1 MSVTPRVDNYRLM
14 RAGYRM
20 ANACELCGNEDN
32 LVIDHIIPLSRGGS
46 NDLDN
51 LRTLCNSCNAKEA
64 WKYKE
69 RVKLPKY
76 TTHLYPATIKAV
88 KRYAFEHEMRDY
100 EVVQQAIDT
109 YLEGD
114 PRIAALE
121 AEIQKLQARLNMEER
136 FRTDTEVRHFKSWLR
151 KHQQLQDSDCF

>member
-1 MSVTPRVDNYRLM
+1 PLVD
-14 RAGYRM
+14 
-20 ANACELCGNEDN
+20 
-32 LVIDHIIPLSRGGS
+32 
-46 NDLDN
+46 
-51 LRTLCNSCNAKEA
+51 
-64 WKYKE
+64 
-69 RVKLPKY
+69 KY

-121 AEIQKLQARLNMEER
+121 AEIQKFQARLNMEER

-151 KHQQLQDSDCF
+151 KHQQLQDSDFFERFLADTRLPQHASRALYEARLRASGYSDEDVALFQSAWKDMLFMQEAHP